1 MQRTLW
7 ILLGWSPEYGAAT
20 TVVAVLGI
28 EHGDDGR
35 IDRHIEWV
43 PREYQRCLTWRE
55 RIAST
60 PAIGLPA
67 HMEIW
72 ETSPTAPAARVE
84 LIPSAPDLAAAVQ
97 FQLDDLLGS
106 AG

>member
-28 EHGDDGR
+28 DQGDDGR
-35 IDRHIEWV
+35 INRHIEWV

-60 PAIGLPA
+60 PVDDLPS
-67 HMEIW
+67 HLEIW
-72 ETSPTAPAARVE
+72 ESSLTAPAARID
-84 LIPSAPDLAAAVQ
+84 LIPSAPDLGAAVQ
-97 FQLDDLLGS
+97 YQLDDLLGS
-106 AG
+106 TG

>member
-28 EHGDDGR
+28 DHGADGR

-43 PREYQRCLTWRE
+43 PREYQRCLTWRK

-60 PAIGLPA
+60 PVSELPA
-67 HMEIW
+67 HIELW
-72 ETSPTAPAARVE
+72 ENSVTAPAARVE
-84 LIPSAPDLAAAVQ
+84 PVPSAPDLAAAVQ
-97 FQLDDLLGS
+97 CQLDDLLGF

>member
-7 ILLGWSPEYGAAT
+7 ILLGWSPQYGAAT
-20 TVVAVLGI
+20 TVVAVLGMDVA
-28 EHGDDGR
+28 DDGQVT
-35 IDRHIEWV
+35 RHIEWV

-55 RIAST
+55 RLAST
-60 PAIGLPA
+60 PIDSLLA
-67 HMEIW
+67 HMELW
-72 ETSPTAPAARVE
+72 ENSLTAPAARVD
-84 LIPSAPDLAAAVQ
+84 LIPLAPDISAAVQ

>member
-7 ILLGWSPEYGAAT
+7 ILLGWSPEYGVAA

-28 EHGDDGR
+28 DQGDDGR

-60 PAIGLPA
+60 SEGDLPA

-72 ETSPTAPAARVE
+72 EDSLTAPAARID

-97 FQLDDLLGS
+97 SQLDDLLGS

>member
-28 EHGDDGR
+28 DQGDDGR

-60 PAIGLPA
+60 SADDLPA

-72 ETSPTAPAARVE
+72 ENSLTASAARTDP
-84 LIPSAPDLAAAVQ
+84 IPSAPDLAAAVQ
-97 FQLDDLLGS
+97 AQLDDLLGS

>member
-7 ILLGWSPEYGAAT
+7 ILLGWSSEYGAAT

-28 EHGDDGR
+28 DQEDDGQLS
-35 IDRHIEWV
+35 RHIEWV
-43 PREYQRCLTWRE
+43 PREYQRCLTWRK

-60 PAIGLPA
+60 PVYDLVA

-72 ETSPTAPAARVE
+72 QNSLTAPAARVD
-84 LIPSAPDLAAAVQ
+84 LVPSAPDLAAAVQ
-97 FQLDDLLGS
+97 YQLDDLLGS